1 MKQSIAGLCD
11 PPVFVVRPHLAINRM
26 CVVMAAMMGAI
37 GIAGAAEY
45 HVSKRGSDANPGS
58 SAQPFLTIQKAA
70 ASMQPGDVCTVHA
83 GTYREEVIPPRGGI
97 SEAQRITY
105 RAAEG
110 EQVYWKGSD
119 QFTNWTVHGGN
130 TYQVTIPNAT
140 FGAFNPYTVFVK
152 EAWMGY
158 GSGKFHRGQ
167 VFYEGEQYREQR
179 ALADVTATPKTWFV
193 KQDKGSTVIYANFGG
208 ANPNAGL
215 AEVTMRK
222 SVFRPI
228 IDGGVNYITLCGFH
242 MSHAA
247 PNWSPPSPKTSD
259 QEGLITTH
267 RGGYWI
273 IEKNIISDSR
283 TVGIVS
289 GSLRGDTSKHY
300 TKRGH
305 HIVRGNIIRNCGQSG
320 ICGSGG
326 NWGVSLIEGNLIE
339 EINPLMEFGGWETA
353 GIKIHGAADY
363 TIKNNVIR
371 GVYGKGNGVHHG
383 IWIDWANQNVRITGN
398 IIYNTAQT
406 ALYFEKNVGG
416 HLADN
421 NVIVGKGV
429 KEQAHQVLLVH
440 NLMINAGTSFAG
452 DGRRAQYYK
461 PHSYDKLGE
470 WTMETGADRF
480 YNNIY
485 VGVGPGGKQTEQ
497 PKAAAFNVYYKG
509 AKKAAFEG
517 ANSRVV
523 SDFDPGFTLTSLP
536 DGAEIAFAVDPGFPG
551 VTTSIVTSEML
562 GTNFLTGVGMEY
574 PDGTPMDV
582 TTDLFGTTR
591 GKNPTPGPFEKL
603 TIGTNTFRLTVGLAY
618 REK

>member
-1 MKQSIAGLCD
+1 MERSSITVLLILLGAAGA
-11 PPVFVVRPHLAINRM
+11 VGV
-26 CVVMAAMMGAI
+26 
-37 GIAGAAEY
+37 AGAAEY
-45 HVSKRGSDANPGS
+45 HVSKSGSDANPGS
-58 SAQPFLTIQKAA
+58 SARPFLTIQKAA
-70 ASMQPGDVCTVHA
+70 TVMQPGDVCTVHD
-83 GTYREEVIPPRGGI
+83 GTYREEVIPPRGGS
-97 SEAQRITY
+97 SEAHRITY

-110 EQVYWKGSD
+110 EKVYWKGSD
-119 QFTNWTVHGGN
+119 QFTNWTLHAGT
-130 TYQVTIPNAT
+130 TYAVSITNVA

-158 GSGKFHRGQ
+158 GGGKFHRGQ

-179 ALADVTATPKTWFV
+179 TLDGVTATQKTWCV

-208 ANPNAGL
+208 ANPNTGL

-228 IDGGVNYITLCGFH
+228 VDGGVNYITLRGFH
-242 MSHAA
+242 MSHGA

-259 QEGLITTH
+259 QEGLITTY
-267 RGGYWI
+267 RGTHWI

-289 GSLRGDTSKHY
+289 GSLQNDTSKNY
-300 TKRGH
+300 AARGH
-305 HIVRGNIIRNCGQSG
+305 HLVRGNIIRNCGQSG

-440 NLMINAGTSFAG
+440 NLMIDAGTSFAG
-452 DGRRAQYYK
+452 DGRQAAYYK
-461 PHSYDKLGE
+461 PHTYERLGE

-485 VGVGPGGKQTEQ
+485 VGAGPGGKQTEH
-497 PKAAAFNVYYKG
+497 PKAADFNVYYKG

-523 SDFDPGFTLTSLP
+523 SAFDPGFTLTSLP
-536 DGAEIAFAVDPGFPG
+536 DGAEITFAVDAGFPG
-551 VTTSIVTSEML
+551 VTAPIITSAML
-562 GTNFLTGVGMEY
+562 GKNFLTGAGMEH
-574 PDGTPMDV
+574 PDGTPMDI
-582 TTDLFGTTR
+582 TTDLFGVAR

-603 TIGTNTFRLTVGLAY
+603 NIGTNTFRLTVGLAY
-618 REK
+618 KDDLKKP